1 MISARGTIRDKDTDE
16 LVTGSTI
23 EVTDILLSGAT
34 IDPDIREDV
43 RLL

>member
-1 MISARGTIRDKDTDE
+1 MADKHTGE
-16 LVTGSTI
+16 LRTGSTI
-23 EVTDILLSGAT
+23 ELTDILLSGAT

>member
-16 LVTGSTI
+16 LLPGSTI
-23 EVTDILLSGAT
+23 EVTDILLSGTT

>member
-1 MISARGTIRDKDTDE
+1 MISARGTIRDKDTHE
-16 LVTGSTI
+16 PLPGSTI
-23 EVTDILLSGAT
+23 ELTDILLSGAT